1 MFAGEK
7 PFQCPLCHKRFSQ
20 KSNIYQHMNTHTQ
33 QRPFRCNDCGKDFMY
48 RGSLYKHKRLHTG
61 ERPYTCGICE
71 RRFTH
76 ASQLFEHLRT
86 HTNER
91 PFKCSVC
98 GRAFAHSGTMHRHQ
112 RNHFSQ
118 VKGKGAKSQKGQ
130 EVEVT
135 EAEVVDVKAGQRV
148 ESEDLVSIF
157 KGGKD
162 INHNS
167 ELYTPRMDQEMESSR
182 SNCHTRADAENQNTG
197 ESAEDSE
204 AVALASTGGDVD
216 ERTLSAA
223 GPDQRHQQS
232 VHVRSSKT
240 GGESGEFGDTVSSTS
255 EVVETST
262 SVDQVTSRVH
272 TEAGLPVTVQKAAS
286 TDGDS
291 GVKHPSISKL
301 KAKVKLP
308 RAEPYSSKRK
318 SKVGPK
324 DPSKPKRTR
333 IETPDRKVFSCN
345 ICGHSFCHKRS
356 VKRHKLDK
364 HPDATEDDP
373 LGAESVDKDS
383 LSAEMPE
390 VGDQGVPAEAEEP
403 VDSKETVRYEAS
415 LLKSLLTM
423 SKMNCHTNNHQG
435 SNVPDLAALG
445 IRALGGASASLQAI
459 AQICSQEQSKDGIG
473 TASTASQSRS
483 LSKGRAE
490 SPHQGR
496 PNAQSAGENSPPKLC
511 IKVEP
516 NSSELPEYSVSTLAE
531 STTATA
537 LEGALPESGVQTAVQ
552 SVVVKVEPDDDY

>member
-1 MFAGEK
+1 
-7 PFQCPLCHKRFSQ
+7 
-20 KSNIYQHMNTHTQ
+20 MNTHTQ

-118 VKGKGAKSQKGQ
+118 VKGKGVKGQKGQ
-130 EVEVT
+130 EAEVT
-135 EAEVVDVKAGQRV
+135 EVEVIDIKAGQWV
-148 ESEDLVSIF
+148 ESEDLVSVF

-167 ELYTPRMDQEMESSR
+167 ELYTPRMDQEMENGR

-232 VHVRSSKT
+232 VHVRISKT
-240 GGESGEFGDTVSSTS
+240 GGESGELGARELCDNVSSTS
-255 EVVETST
+255 EVMETTT
-262 SVDQVTSRVH
+262 SVDQVTSSVD
-272 TEAGLPVTVQKAAS
+272 TEADLPVTVQKAAS

-301 KAKVKLP
+301 KAKVKLT
-308 RAEPYSSKRK
+308 RAEPYSSKHK

-364 HPDATEDDP
+364 HPDAMEDDP

-383 LSAEMPE
+383 LSVEMPE
-390 VGDQGVPAEAEEP
+390 VSDQGVPEEAEEGEEP

-423 SKMNCHTNNHQG
+423 SRMNCHTNNHQG

-459 AQICSQEQSKDGIG
+459 AQICSQEQSKDGSG

-490 SPHQGR
+490 SPHQGS
-496 PNAQSAGENSPPKLC
+496 PNVQSAGESSPPKLPKLC

-516 NSSELPEYSVSTLAE
+516 DTSELPEYSVSTLAE
-531 STTATA
+531 STTATV
-537 LEGALPESGVQTAVQ
+537 LEGALPESGDQTAVQ
-552 SVVVKVEPDDDY
+552 SVVVKMEPDDDY